1 MEILEFGN
9 KENKKIILIH
19 GFQSPYQVWNEYIE
33 YYKNKYHI
41 IVPILTGHN
50 PNKKEDFIS
59 FDNVVKEIED
69 YYISKYRN
77 EVYAIYGMSMG
88 GVVTAQLWQNK
99 RVNAEKI
106 IMESS
111 PLMSSGKF
119 MSKMLTNTYLMLT
132 HKTQQRDKKVVEQA
146 VGSIISRD
154 KLDVFLEMMDSMS
167 DETIINYLKAVRK
180 YKLPNN
186 INTPNTNVYYYYGTK
201 INEMLAKKT
210 AKYIKKN
217 YPNSNI
223 ICFNGKGHCE
233 NSLLNPNE
241 MIKELDKVF
250 QK

>member
-9 KENKKIILIH
+9 KANKKIILIH

-41 IVPILTGHN
+41 IVPILIGHN
-50 PNKKEDFIS
+50 PNKKEEFIS

-69 YYISKYRN
+69 YYISKYGN
-77 EVYAIYGMSMG
+77 DVYAIYGMSMG

-99 RVNAEKI
+99 RLNAKKI

-132 HKTQQRDKKVVEQA
+132 HKTQQRNKKVLKQA

-154 KLDVFLEMMDSMS
+154 KLDVFLEMMDNIT
-167 DETIINYLKAVRK
+167 DETIINYLKAVGK

-186 INTPNTNVYYYYGTK
+186 IDTIDTNVYYYYGTK

-223 ICFNGKGHCE
+223 ICFKGKGHCE

-241 MIKELDKVF
+241 MIKELDKIL
-250 QK
+250 

>member
-50 PNKKEDFIS
+50 PNEKEDFIS

-69 YYISKYRN
+69 YYISKYGN
-77 EVYAIYGMSMG
+77 DVYAIYGMSMG

-99 RVNAEKI
+99 RLNAEKI

-241 MIKELDKVF
+241 MIKELDKIL
-250 QK
+250 

>member
-50 PNKKEDFIS
+50 PNEKEDFIS

-69 YYISKYRN
+69 YYISKYGN
-77 EVYAIYGMSMG
+77 DVYAIYGMSMG

-99 RVNAEKI
+99 RLNAEKI

-233 NSLLNPNE
+233 NSLLNPDE
-241 MIKELDKVF
+241 MIKELDKIL
-250 QK
+250 

>member
-50 PNKKEDFIS
+50 PNEKEDFIS

-69 YYISKYRN
+69 YYISKYGN
-77 EVYAIYGMSMG
+77 DVYAIYGMSMG

-99 RVNAEKI
+99 RLNAEKI

-223 ICFNGKGHCE
+223 ICFKGKGHCE

-241 MIKELDKVF
+241 MIKKLNKVL
-250 QK
+250 

>member
-19 GFQSPYQVWNEYIE
+19 GFQSPYQVWDEYTE

-41 IVPILTGHN
+41 IVPILPGYN
-50 PNKKEDFIS
+50 PKKKEEFIS
-59 FDNVVKEIED
+59 FKECAKEIED
-69 YYISKYRN
+69 YLISNYGKD
-77 EVYAIYGMSMG
+77 VYAILGMSMG
-88 GVVTAQLWQNK
+88 GVLTATIWENK
-99 RVNAEKI
+99 RLKTDKI

-119 MSKMLTNTYLMLT
+119 MTKMLTNTYLMLT
-132 HKTQQRDKKVVEQA
+132 HKTQQRDKNVVEQA
-146 VGSIISRD
+146 VNSIISKD
-154 KLDVFLEMMDSMS
+154 KLDVFLEMMDNMS
-167 DETIINYLKAVRK
+167 DETIINYLKAVEK
-180 YKLPNN
+180 YKLPND
-186 INTPNTNVYYYYGTK
+186 IDILDTNVYYYYGTK

-233 NSLLNPNE
+233 NSLLNPKE
-241 MIKELDKVF
+241 MIKELDKIL
-250 QK
+250 K